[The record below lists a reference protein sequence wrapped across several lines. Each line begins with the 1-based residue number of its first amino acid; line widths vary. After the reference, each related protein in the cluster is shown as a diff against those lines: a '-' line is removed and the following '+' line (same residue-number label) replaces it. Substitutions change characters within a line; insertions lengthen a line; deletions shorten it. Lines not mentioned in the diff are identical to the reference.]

1 MRCPV
6 CRHTE
11 SRVIDS
17 RPTPDGTSIRRR
29 RECVSCGRRFTT
41 YETIEYAP
49 LMVIKKDG
57 SRQPFDRE
65 KILCG
70 LMNACKKLKLKIPD
84 DISVIGFDNTLLSKY
99 SDPKLTS
106 VDQNTFQLG
115 FNSAQLLLE
124 KIGSKENYSKRIILS
139 TELIERESVGYKKD

>member
-70 LMNACKKLKLKIPD
+70 LMNACKKRPVTRAQMEGVIYAIESSLMSQIEQEVPS
-84 DISVIGFDNTLLSKY
+84 SVIGEMVLEQLKVVDEVAYIRFASVY
-99 SDPKLTS
+99 QEFSDIQSFL
-106 VDQNTFQLG
+106 NAM
-115 FNSAQLLLE
+115 NLLE
-124 KIGSKENYSKRIILS
+124 K
-139 TELIERESVGYKKD
+139 